1 VQKRGGSGIKTA
13 KVTSKTGTV
22 IGGAVLT
29 PEDKESGEM
38 VVMSQKGQVIKM
50 ALKDVPSLGRDTQGV
65 KIMRLREG
73 DAIASVV
80 TF

>member
-1 VQKRGGSGIKTA
+1 
-13 KVTSKTGTV
+13 
-22 IGGAVLT
+22 
-29 PEDKESGEM
+29 
-38 VVMSQKGQVIKM
+38 M